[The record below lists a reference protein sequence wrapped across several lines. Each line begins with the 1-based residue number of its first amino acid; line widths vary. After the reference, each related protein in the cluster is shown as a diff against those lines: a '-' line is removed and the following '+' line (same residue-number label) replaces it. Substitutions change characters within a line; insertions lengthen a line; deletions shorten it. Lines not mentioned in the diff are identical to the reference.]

1 MMSALAELGRVGLT
15 GVGDDPDEAEAMYR
29 DAEAALLEEGGTA
42 LTPLCLPG
50 SATVPER
57 GADRP

>member
-1 MMSALAELGRVGLT
+1 
-15 GVGDDPDEAEAMYR
+15 MYR

-50 SATVPER
+50 SATVSESD
-57 GADRP
+57 ADRP